1 MSTDGQNDL
10 PPDNDNH
17 TPPPAEEEPKK
28 EETPEP
34 VKHVSPEAFDSLKAT
49 VDGLV
54 QRISELPNPAETHRD
69 NAPGGTPWLSRGGRR
84 SE

>member
-10 PPDNDNH
+10 TPDNDNH
-17 TPPPAEEEPKK
+17 TPPSAPEE
-28 EETPEP
+28 PEP